1 MKEKKENVGK
11 TEQTPLKT
19 ALFLVFY
26 AIFFIIIIFLLRTGY
41 KETSAKDLALN
52 IQANQQMLRLVDQLI
67 KDNEVSDKIG
77 LFQKI
82 KNVYYLVKINN
93 YYLATNEEL
102 LKTAF
107 EHGFAMKRGEE

>member
-1 MKEKKENVGK
+1 MERK
-11 TEQTPLKT
+11 T
-19 ALFLVFY
+19 
-26 AIFFIIIIFLLRTGY
+26 Y
-41 KETSAKDLALN
+41 KELVKEVDKRTVSVLEKMNQSLENPDDLELRIDVVKDLALN
-52 IQANQQMLRLVDQLI
+52 IQANQKMLQLVDQLI

-93 YYLATNEEL
+93 YYIATNEEL

-107 EHGFAMKRGEE
+107 EYGFAMRRGEE

>member
-1 MKEKKENVGK
+1 MERK
-11 TEQTPLKT
+11 T
-19 ALFLVFY
+19 
-26 AIFFIIIIFLLRTGY
+26 Y
-41 KETSAKDLALN
+41 KELIKEVDKRTVSVLEKMNQSLENPDDLTLRIEVVSDLALN
-52 IQANQQMLRLVDQLI
+52 IQANQQMLRLIDQLI
-67 KDNEVSDKIG
+67 KDNEISDKIG

-93 YYLATNEEL
+93 YYVATNEEL